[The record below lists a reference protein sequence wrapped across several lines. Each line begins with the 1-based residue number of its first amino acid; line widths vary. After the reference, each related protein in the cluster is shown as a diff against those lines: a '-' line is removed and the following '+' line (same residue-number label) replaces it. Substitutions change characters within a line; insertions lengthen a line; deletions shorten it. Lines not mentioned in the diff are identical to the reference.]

1 MSEKIAVITG
11 GTGYLGREI
20 VNIFSESG
28 YKVYLP
34 VRSLKKFMDITD
46 KETAENNVFKL
57 RKIFAFEC
65 DVFDE
70 KSVKRFLQKVLT
82 LEKNRIDVLINTVGG
97 FPGEML
103 TGDMSESEF
112 YNWFDLNFKSAFLFS
127 SGVLNSMKS
136 NKYGRILSIG
146 SIAGLETMK
155 GRLGYSVA
163 KSALLKLMDTIS
175 SEYKNSNIFAAT
187 VIPSVIDTPSN
198 REWGT
203 EEEIRNWVSTKDI
216 AGVILRLVSEEFDS
230 VRQPVIK
237 IYGNY

>member
-1 MSEKIAVITG
+1 MSERIAVITG

-20 VNIFSESG
+20 VNIFSASG

-34 VRSLKKFMDITD
+34 VRSLNKFREITD
-46 KETAENNVFKL
+46 KETNESKTFTLK
-57 RKIFAFEC
+57 KIFAFEC
-65 DVFDE
+65 DVLDE
-70 KSVKRFLQKVLT
+70 KSVKSFLQKVHT

-97 FPGEML
+97 FPNETL

-112 YNWFDLNFKSAFLFS
+112 DYWFDLNFKSAFLFS
-127 SGVLNSMKS
+127 SGVLNSMLN
-136 NKYGRILSIG
+136 NKYGRIISIG
-146 SIAGLETMK
+146 SIAGLETMN

-163 KSALLKLMDTIS
+163 KSALMKLMDTIS
-175 SEYKNSNIFAAT
+175 SEYKDSNIFAAT
-187 VIPSVIDTPSN
+187 VVPSVIDTPSN

-203 EEEIRNWVSTKDI
+203 EEEIRKWVTPEEI
-216 AGVILRLVSEEFDS
+216 AGVILRFVSEEFRS